1 MCCAAAQNGSQSLA
15 ATREDGTNFED
26 AYKGRRCAVQYLWI
40 RLWRNS
46 RNIVHLRASYAQE
59 NYKTTDFAVAPR
71 RPLGK
76 ANRARESAGM
86 SAMCE
91 PPAKADCRKRLRPGV
106 AFGWSGHGSRGGN
119 PGDCGPSLGGL
130 RFGEA
135 GGSTSVDAGRAGG
148 SPPVAGPGRRSGR
161 RLPGISA
168 LSLPVVSAPCLR
180 GGDGPVGRE
189 VPLGTSSGRVLRGPS
204 VSRRVSSGTRRKS
217 GRHRGDPRVL
227 REAAGSCRRRPSGRR
242 GTADRALEA
251 VCGEACLPA

>member
-168 LSLPVVSAPCLR
+168 LSLPVVSAPLPAR
-180 GGDGPVGRE
+180 GGRAGRTRGPFGDFERPGASGPFGLQAGFFGNSPE
-189 VPLGTSSGRVLRGPS
+189 IRKAQGGSSGSPR
-204 VSRRVSSGTRRKS
+204 S
-217 GRHRGDPRVL
+217 GRQLPPPTL
-227 REAAGSCRRRPSGRR
+227 GSTRHGRQS
-242 GTADRALEA
+242 A
-251 VCGEACLPA
+251 